1 MKAVV
6 AHALGPPETFRL
18 EEVAPREPKPEE
30 VRVAIHAAGVSFVD
44 ALVAQGKYQLKPPV
58 PFTPG
63 SEFAGVVESVGAAV
77 TRLAPGDRV
86 CGSSF
91 GGVYAEAA
99 TVRAA
104 ALQQIPGSRSFGEAA
119 VFRVSYETAWHAL
132 VQRGA
137 LAKGETLLV
146 LGAGGAIGYA
156 CAQLGKVLGARVI
169 ASASSEAKRA
179 LARSAG
185 ADEVLDT
192 KSAEWRNE
200 LKALTAGR
208 GVDVVVD
215 PVGGRLT
222 ELAFRSLAWKGRHL
236 VIGFTA
242 GEIPALPT
250 NLALLKGAALV
261 GVDLRQLAERE
272 PGVAAENTAAVMR
285 LFEEGR
291 LTPAIARTYELDD
304 FAAAIADA
312 AKGETAGRIVLRMR

>member
-1 MKAVV
+1 M
-6 AHALGPPETFRL
+6 
-18 EEVAPREPKPEE
+18 
-30 VRVAIHAAGVSFVD
+30 
-44 ALVAQGKYQLKPPV
+44 
-58 PFTPG
+58 
-63 SEFAGVVESVGAAV
+63 
-77 TRLAPGDRV
+77 

-104 ALQQIPGSRSFGEAA
+104 ALQRIPSSRSFGEAA

-156 CAQLGKVLGARVI
+156 CVQLGKVLGARVI